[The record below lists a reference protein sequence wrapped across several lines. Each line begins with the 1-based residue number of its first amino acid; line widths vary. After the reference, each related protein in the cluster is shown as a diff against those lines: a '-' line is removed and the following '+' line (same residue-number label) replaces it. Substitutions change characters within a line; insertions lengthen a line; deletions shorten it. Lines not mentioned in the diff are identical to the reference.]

1 VQSNE
6 KIINIPNQFSRP
18 QDLSMPRKAKTQ
30 APPAEPATLD
40 STLGNLVGYVM
51 RRVQL
56 KISQHLTTRLESH
69 AIRPAQFTALSIIEQ
84 SPGLMQAD
92 LAKALAIEPPQ
103 AVLMV
108 NKLEERGLAMRVRS
122 NPDKRSYGLFLSKA
136 GEQLLKTLKEVVVQS
151 DLDATAALSAEERE
165 QLLTLLNRLYREG

>member
-1 VQSNE
+1 
-6 KIINIPNQFSRP
+6 
-18 QDLSMPRKAKTQ
+18 MPRKAKTQ
-30 APPAEPATLD
+30 AAPADPTMLD
-40 STLGNLVGYVM
+40 AALDNLVGYVM

-56 KISQHLTTRLESH
+56 KIFQHLTTRLEEH

-136 GEQLLKTLKEVVVQS
+136 GEQLLKTLKDVVVQS
-151 DLDATAALSAEERE
+151 DQDATAALSAEERE
-165 QLLTLLNRLYREG
+165 QLLGLLNRLYREG

>member
-1 VQSNE
+1 M
-6 KIINIPNQFSRP
+6 PNRFPR
-18 QDLSMPRKAKTQ
+18 QDAAMPRKPKAQPPLSDPAK
-30 APPAEPATLD
+30 LD
-40 STLGNLVGYVM
+40 SALENLVGYVM

-56 KISQHLTTRLESH
+56 KISQHLSTRLENYDL
-69 AIRPAQFTALSIIEQ
+69 RPAQFTALSIIEQ

-136 GEQLLKTLKEVVVQS
+136 GEQLLKTLKDVVVQS
-151 DLDATAALSAEERE
+151 DLDATAALAPQERE
-165 QLLTLLNRLYREG
+165 QLLVLLNRLYREG

>member
-1 VQSNE
+1 
-6 KIINIPNQFSRP
+6 
-18 QDLSMPRKAKTQ
+18 MPRKPKAQ
-30 APPAEPATLD
+30 VPAAEPALLD
-40 STLGNLVGYVM
+40 SALENLVGYVM

-56 KISQHLTTRLESH
+56 KISQHLSARLESH
-69 AIRPAQFTALSIIEQ
+69 GIRPAQFTALTIIEQ
-84 SPGLMQAD
+84 APGLMQAD

-136 GEQLLKTLKEVVVQS
+136 GEQLLKTLKDVVVQS
-151 DLDATAALSAEERE
+151 DLDATAALDADERQ
-165 QLLTLLNRLYREG
+165 QLLSLLNRLYREA

>member
-1 VQSNE
+1 
-6 KIINIPNQFSRP
+6 
-18 QDLSMPRKAKTQ
+18 MPRKAKTQ
-30 APPAEPATLD
+30 APPVDPAILD
-40 STLGNLVGYVM
+40 GALDNLVGYVM

-56 KISQHLTTRLESH
+56 KISQHLTARLEEH

-84 SPGLMQAD
+84 APGLMQAD

-136 GEQLLKTLKEVVVQS
+136 GEQLLKTLKDVVVQS
-151 DLDATAALSAEERE
+151 DLDATAALSAQERE
-165 QLLTLLNRLYREG
+165 QLLGLLNRLYREG